1 MQLRGADCWLRVV
14 ERLMTTASAAATCT
28 ASRRRSGT
36 FHSTTIEAP
45 GSRPGPLHVPAL
57 VELAERS
64 PPTATG
70 EDRHAADQH
79 EADAERRQHAVW
91 ASEGQP
97 LLGGARLGGLR
108 SLAAGKDRLAVERT
122 RVALAGDTVTA
133 CLVVAISGARLRVKP
148 VRVRGVGAKV
158 PLGRGLRGE
167 VRAVLVVLLRDGRRG
182 AQGEDGDGDGQCQG
196 ELAHGPC
203 SFRMRVR

>member
-97 LLGGARLGGLR
+97 LLGGARLGGLGGARLGGLR

-133 CLVVAISGARLRVKP
+133 GLIVAISGSRLGVEP
-148 VRVRGVGAKV
+148 VGVRGVGAKV

-167 VRAVLVVLLRDGRRG
+167 V
-182 AQGEDGDGDGQCQG
+182 
-196 ELAHGPC
+196 
-203 SFRMRVR
+203 